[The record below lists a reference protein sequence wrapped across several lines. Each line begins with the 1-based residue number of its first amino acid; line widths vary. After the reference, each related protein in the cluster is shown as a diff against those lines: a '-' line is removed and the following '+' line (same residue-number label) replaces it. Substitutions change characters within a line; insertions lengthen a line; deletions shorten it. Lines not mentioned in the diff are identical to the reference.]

1 MSETRQSCYLSRA
14 NVERF
19 KWKMNSNYTVHRLS
33 YHSAISLLKVT
44 SGKKKKKETLSG
56 KSMFPGRRE
65 RSRTS
70 EGAGEGDKSVKP
82 DICARTSA
90 NNDSCAS
97 NIDSKIEQR
106 FKRKFAYL
114 IWTSAYQ
121 QCWPSW
127 LQAEHLQAW
136 CHRKYSLFVF

>member
-1 MSETRQSCYLSRA
+1 MKDEQQLHGASPELSLCHIAVKSDFR
-14 NVERF
+14 
-19 KWKMNSNYTVHRLS
+19 
-33 YHSAISLLKVT
+33 
-44 SGKKKKKETLSG
+44 KKKKKETLSG

-121 QCWPSW
+121 QCWPS
-127 LQAEHLQAW
+127 
-136 CHRKYSLFVF
+136 